1 MKSSKEIRQ
10 DFIDFFKEKGH
21 KEVKSAP
28 VIPRKDPTLLFTNAG
43 MNQFKGVFLGKEEPE
58 SNRIVDSQKCIR
70 VSGKHNDLEEVGRD
84 TYHHTF
90 FEMLGNW
97 SFGDYYKKGAIEYA
111 WELLTEVWGLPKDR
125 LYATVYQDDDKAAD
139 LWAQVTDIEKDRIL
153 RFGDKDNFWEMGDT
167 GPCGPCSEIHIYI
180 GDDPDNQD
188 AALVNADDPEY
199 IELWNLVFI
208 QYNRDRDGKL
218 NPLPVKHVD
227 TGAGLER
234 LVAVLQ
240 DKRSNYDTDLFM
252 PIIKDIGELTGAQ
265 YTPEDGTAHRV
276 IADHMRMLSVS
287 IADGALPSN
296 EGRGYVL
303 RRVLRRASRYARLL
317 EVHKPVLYKLVDSV
331 AQVLG
336 EAYPEIVERKKHI
349 KKVIKVEEESFGKTL
364 DRGLEV
370 FHQYKDE
377 VKESGKDI
385 IPGAKVFKLY
395 DTYGFPVDLTNL
407 LAEEEGLDIDEE
419 GFEKEMD
426 KQREKAR
433 QAEGFNIDYNE
444 DLDWQFVTEGKDSEF
459 VGYNKEKI
467 PAKIRKF
474 AIDGEEVKIV
484 LDRTPFYAEA
494 GGEIGDTG
502 FIYNDEFEVRVEDTI
517 KANQTTIHS
526 GKLVHGE
533 INSPEVIAEI
543 DSEKSDS
550 IRANHTATH
559 LLHAAL
565 RKVLGE
571 HVTQAGSLVDADR
584 LRFDLTHFEK
594 LSPEELEQVEDIVN
608 KKIRENIAL
617 NVEHKEYK
625 EAREGGAM
633 ALFGE
638 KYQDVVRVV
647 SVNDFS
653 QELCGGKHAERT
665 GDLGLFKITM
675 ETSVASGVRRI
686 EAVTGRHA
694 FQLFRKDE
702 KIINK
707 LEEETQSNRDDLM
720 AEYQKLSEQVKQLQK
735 RVKKLEA
742 KNWESR
748 LDEII
753 EESRRIDDLQIVAE
767 EIPDKEID
775 DLKKIADIV
784 RKKIDTGV
792 GVLASAREGKPG
804 LVVVISDRARDKY
817 DLKAGQIALELGK
830 ILGGGG
836 GGRPHMATAGGR
848 HPDKIQEMFDKLP
861 EIIKS
866 KL

>member
-1 MKSSKEIRQ
+1 MKSSQEIRQ
-10 DFIDFFKEKGH
+10 DFIDFFQAKDH

-28 VIPRKDPTLLFTNAG
+28 VIPHKDPTLLFTNAG
-43 MNQFKGVFLGKEEPE
+43 MNQFKGIFLGKEDPPAD
-58 SNRIVDSQKCIR
+58 RVVDSQKCIR

-97 SFGDYYKKGAIEYA
+97 SFGDYYKKEAIEYA
-111 WELLTEVWGLPKDR
+111 WELLTGVWKLPKDR
-125 LYATVYQDDDKAAD
+125 LWATVYKNDDEAAQYWKD
-139 LWAQVTDIEKDRIL
+139 VTDIDPDRVL

-167 GPCGPCSEIHIYI
+167 GPCGPCSEIHIYT
-180 GDDPDNQD
+180 GDDPENQKAD
-188 AALVNADDPEY
+188 KINADDPFY

-240 DKRSNYDTDLFM
+240 DKHSNYDTDLFT
-252 PIIKDIGELTGAQ
+252 PIIKKISELTGVPYQ
-265 YTPEDGTAHRV
+265 DDNGTPHRV
-276 IADHMRMLSVS
+276 IADHIRMLSVS

-303 RRVLRRASRYARLL
+303 RRVLRRASRYARELD
-317 EVHKPVLYKLVDSV
+317 VHKPVLYKLVDSV
-331 AQVLG
+331 IQVLG
-336 EAYPEIVERKKHI
+336 PAYPEIKERKKHI

-370 FHQYKDE
+370 FHQYKAE
-377 VKESGKDI
+377 VKESGEKV
-385 IPGAKVFKLY
+385 IPGEKVFKLY

-407 LAEEEGLDIDEE
+407 LAEEEGLEIDEE
-419 GFEKEMD
+419 GFVEKMEKQKEM
-426 KQREKAR
+426 AR
-433 QAEGFNIDYNE
+433 KEGGFAQDYNQ
-444 DLDWQFVTEGKDSEF
+444 DLDWQELSEGEDSKF
-459 VGYNKEKI
+459 VGYSREKVD
-467 PAKIRKF
+467 ARIRKF
-474 AIDGEEVKIV
+474 AFTEDGVKLI

-494 GGEIGDTG
+494 GGEVGDTG
-502 FIYNDEFEVRVEDTI
+502 YIYNDDFRMRVKDTI
-517 KANQTTIHS
+517 KSNQTIVHS
-526 GKLVHGE
+526 GELIEGE
-533 INSPEVIAEI
+533 IKSGNVIAEI
-543 DSEKSDS
+543 DSDKSAS

-565 RKVLGE
+565 RKVLGD

-594 LSPEELEQVEDIVN
+594 MTDEQLAEVEAIVN
-608 KKIRENIAL
+608 RKIRENIEL
-617 NVEHKEYK
+617 EVEHKEY
-625 EAREGGAM
+625 EQAREEGAM

-638 KYQDVVRVV
+638 KYEDQVRVV
-647 SVNDFS
+647 AVDDFS

-665 GDLGLFKITM
+665 GDLGVFKIIM

-686 EAVTGRHA
+686 EAVTGKQA
-694 FQLFRKDE
+694 FELFRKDE
-702 KIINK
+702 EIIRE
-707 LEEETQSNRDDLM
+707 LEKEVQTGRDELLE
-720 AEYQKLSEQVKQLQK
+720 EYQKLSEKVKTLQK
-735 RVKKLEA
+735 KVKKLEA
-742 KNWESR
+742 RNWETR

-753 EESRRIDDLQIVAE
+753 DKAVEIDGLKLVAE
-767 EIPDKEID
+767 EIPDKDID
-775 DLKKIADIV
+775 SLKKIGDII
-784 RKKIDTGV
+784 RNKLDKGIGV
-792 GVLASAREGKPG
+792 VASARDGKPG
-804 LVVVISDRARDKY
+804 LVVVISDQARQEY
-817 DLKAGQIALELGK
+817 DLKAGDIALELGK

-848 HPDKIQEMFDKLP
+848 HADKIREMLDKLP
-861 EIIKS
+861 QIIKS